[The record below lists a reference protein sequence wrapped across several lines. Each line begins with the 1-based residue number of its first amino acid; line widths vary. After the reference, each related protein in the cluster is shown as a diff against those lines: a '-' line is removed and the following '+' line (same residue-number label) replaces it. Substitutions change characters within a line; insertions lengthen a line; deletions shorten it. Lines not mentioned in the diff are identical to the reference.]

1 VDKATIVYNPAAR
14 NAPNAE
20 RLRFAAAS
28 FLTNGWEIDVVET
41 DATAHAMT
49 LAREAVA
56 SGSSVVFACGGDGT
70 VNEVINGIVGTGVA
84 LGVVRGGMG
93 DVFGREIG
101 VPRDPS
107 KALRVLVEGTR
118 RRFDLGRANDRYFMM
133 MCGIGFDAAVVRGV
147 PDNAKKRMGSVSY
160 VLWGLREA
168 IRWRPQQTT
177 LSVDKIESE
186 LQLHW
191 AILGNT
197 RSYGGVL
204 NVASEALVD
213 DGLLDAYLFAGKG
226 PVDLAVAV
234 TRVAL
239 RRHKSGRLSFRRLRE
254 FEVQTAGLMVQA
266 DGEYVGE
273 TPMRF
278 EAVAGALDVMMMPGR
293 GEKLF
298 SSPES
303 GLSDDGVLGAS
314 DLAISH

>member
-1 VDKATIVYNPAAR
+1 MDKATIVYNPAAR

-20 RLRFAAAS
+20 RLRFAAAAL
-28 FLTNGWEIDVVET
+28 LTNGWEIDVVET
-41 DATAHAMT
+41 SAAEHATK
-49 LAREAVA
+49 LAREAA
-56 SGSSVVFACGGDGT
+56 AAGASVVFACGGDGT
-70 VNEVINGIVGTGVA
+70 VNEVVNGLVGSEAA

-93 DVFGREIG
+93 DVFGKEID
-101 VPRDPS
+101 VPRDPN
-107 KALRVLVEGTR
+107 KALRVLIEGTR

-147 PDNAKKRMGSVSY
+147 PDNAKRRMGSFSY
-160 VLWGLREA
+160 IIWGLREA
-168 IRWRPQQTT
+168 LRWRPKQTT
-177 LSVDKIESE
+177 LSVDHIESE

-204 NVASEALVD
+204 NVASQALVD
-213 DGLLDAYLFAGKG
+213 DGLLDAYIFDGKG

-239 RRHKSGRLSFRRLRE
+239 RRREGGRLSFRRLRE
-254 FEVQTAGLMVQA
+254 LEVQTAGLMVQA

-278 EAVAGALDVMMMPGR
+278 EAVAGALDVMLPPGG
-293 GEKLF
+293 GERLF

-303 GLSDDGVLGAS
+303 RVQGQAS
-314 DLAISH
+314 DMAISH